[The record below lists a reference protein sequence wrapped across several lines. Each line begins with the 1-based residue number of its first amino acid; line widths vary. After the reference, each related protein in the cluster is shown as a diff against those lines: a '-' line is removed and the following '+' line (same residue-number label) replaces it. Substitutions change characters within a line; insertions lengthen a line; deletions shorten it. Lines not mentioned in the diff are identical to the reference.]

1 MPEYAHRERERCDE
15 RERLLWRRREEM
27 RNKENK
33 ERERVKFIGKNDIV
47 APLGEIHGNLPL
59 FRK

>member
-1 MPEYAHRERERCDE
+1 MPTVRERCDE

-59 FRK
+59 FQK